1 MISISFHD
9 QVRVV
14 PYQEEWV
21 QRFRT
26 TKEMII
32 ALLLTSNIEWSG
44 PECSP
49 ADAEGWHGR

>member
-1 MISISFHD
+1 MISTSFHD

-32 ALLLTSNIEWSG
+32 DISSAVLLIKSAS
-44 PECSP
+44 
-49 ADAEGWHGR
+49 